1 MNLDPIVVQ
10 NIIREIIQVTR
21 DNPDMSVDRV
31 LLEAEEKTSALFK
44 SLTPSEEA
52 PKPKPKSRKRAARHD
67 RQDHVGRFFLYPIK
81 KDLLNAKV
89 QDYLNPIFAKSVQ
102 TLIGEDSYNRLSEKI
117 LRLLSFGEKKGYDY
131 NQIMASKPGKEIAS
145 EIMALYR
152 EEASGKSFEM
162 KLKNQLDETLIKFH
176 VPDKDEEV
184 FNIEEAINT
193 AYSEFIR
200 LINSFDNSPAKI

>member
-1 MNLDPIVVQ
+1 MNRDPKIVQ
-10 NIIREIIQVTR
+10 NIIRESIQVTR

-52 PKPKPKSRKRAARHD
+52 PKPKSRKRAARHD
-67 RQDHVGRFFLYPIK
+67 RQNHVGRFFLYLIK

-102 TLIGEDSYNRLSEKI
+102 TLIGEDSYNRLLEKL

-131 NQIMASKPGKEIAS
+131 NRIMASKPGKEIAS

-176 VPDKDEEV
+176 VPYKDEEV

>member
-10 NIIREIIQVTR
+10 NIIREIIQVAR

-31 LLEAEEKTSALFK
+31 LLEADKKTSALFK

-52 PKPKPKSRKRAARHD
+52 PKSRKRAARHD
-67 RQDHVGRFFLYPIK
+67 RQNHVGRFFLYPIK
-81 KDLLNAKV
+81 NDLCNAKV
-89 QDYLNPIFAKSVQ
+89 QDYLIPIFAKSVQ